1 MRDLKYAMA
10 GNILLSIV
18 ELGGYPDFTRLYEKA
33 GYEVVVTDSVR
44 KAIKLI
50 RQHKPAVIVS
60 EFNFQSDFRDRTSS
74 LETILSCAQGVVDS
88 KMIVFYEKE
97 YKHQY
102 DRFLEQCS
110 VFASLV
116 FPIDEKELAQVLS

>member
-1 MRDLKYAMA
+1 MA
-10 GNILLSIV
+10 EKTLLSII

-33 GYEVVVTDSVR
+33 GYKVISTDSVR

-50 RQHKPAVIVS
+50 RTFKPEVIVS

-74 LETILSCAQGVVDS
+74 LETVLSSTQGVVDS

-97 YKHQY
+97 YRLQF
-102 DRFLEQCS
+102 DRFLRQFP
-110 VFASLV
+110 VYAHMA
-116 FPIDEKELAQVLS
+116 FPIEESELERILL

>member
-1 MRDLKYAMA
+1 MA
-10 GNILLSIV
+10 TNVLLSIV
-18 ELGGYPDFTRLYEKA
+18 ELGGYPNFTHLYEKA
-33 GYEVVVTDSVR
+33 GYAVVSTDSVR

-50 RQHKPAVIVS
+50 RRHKPVVIVS

-74 LETILSCAQGVVDS
+74 LETVLSSTQGIVDS

-102 DRFLEQCS
+102 DRFLEQFP
-110 VFASLV
+110 VFASLA
-116 FPIDEKELAQVLS
+116 FPIDEKELEQVLS

>member
-1 MRDLKYAMA
+1 MA
-10 GNILLSIV
+10 ANTLLSIV
-18 ELGGYPDFTRLYEKA
+18 ELGGYPDFTRIYEKA
-33 GYEVVVTDSVR
+33 GYDVISTDSVR

-50 RQHKPAVIVS
+50 RTHKPVVIVS

-74 LETILSCAQGVVDS
+74 LETVLSSTQGIVDS

-102 DRFLEQCS
+102 DRFLKQFP
-110 VFASLV
+110 VFASLS
-116 FPIDEKELAQVLS
+116 FPIDENELERVLS

>member
-1 MRDLKYAMA
+1 MA
-10 GNILLSIV
+10 AKTLLSIV
-18 ELGGYPDFTRLYEKA
+18 ELGGYPNFTPLYEKA
-33 GYEVVVTDSVR
+33 GYEVVATDSIR

-50 RQHKPAVIVS
+50 RKHKPAVIVS

-74 LETILSCAQGVVDS
+74 LETVASSAQGIVDS

-102 DRFLEQCS
+102 DRFLERFV
-110 VFASLV
+110 VFASLA
-116 FPIDEKELAQVLS
+116 FPIDEKELEKALS